1 MSQTDP
7 IADFLTRLRNAS
19 HAKLEKLDIPTSRM
33 RHALAEILKREG
45 FIQNFRTVDTKPR
58 STLRVYLK
66 YTKDRRPLFSGME
79 RVSKPGMRKY
89 RQKDAVPSV
98 YNGLGLHI
106 LSTSK
111 GILTDAEAKAQGVGG
126 ELICRVW

>member
-19 HAKLEKLDIPTSRM
+19 HARMEKLDIPASRM
-33 RHALAEILKREG
+33 RRELAEILKREG
-45 FIQNFRTVDTKPR
+45 FIQNFRTVDAQPR
-58 STLRVYLK
+58 ATLRLYLK
-66 YTKDRRPLFSGME
+66 YTKDRKPFFTNIE

-89 RQKDAVPSV
+89 AQKDAVPSV
-98 YNGLGLHI
+98 FNGMGLHI

-111 GILTDAEAKAQGVGG
+111 GVMTDAEAKAQGVGG
-126 ELICRVW
+126 ELLCRVW